1 MPRSKH
7 RKSSKSQAHASTS
20 EKPSRNKH
28 DLCDMANWL
37 FRIADNVVKSGVV
50 SLGQDAQHL
59 RKFGKRMK
67 EIAQL
72 V

>member
-1 MPRSKH
+1 M
-7 RKSSKSQAHASTS
+7 RKTKTKSTKKGSTVVAAA
-20 EKPSRNKH
+20 PSRNKH

-37 FRIADNVVKSGVV
+37 VKISGELKQTGMTNLQI
-50 SLGQDAQHL
+50 SSAHL
-59 RKFGKRMK
+59 QKFAKRMK